1 MFTVQFA
8 VLAGYTARQVNYATV
23 TGMNVTIYHNPRCS
37 KSRQTLALLQD
48 RGIEPEIIEYLKTPP
63 ARQELKD
70 ILGKLGLSPRD
81 LMRKK
86 EAPYREQGLDNPDL
100 SDDQLIDAMLAHPVL
115 IERPIVLAD
124 DRAAIGRPPESVLDI
139 LPCA

>member
-1 MFTVQFA
+1 
-8 VLAGYTARQVNYATV
+8 
-23 TGMNVTIYHNPRCS
+23 MNVTIYHNPRCS

-139 LPCA
+139 LPGA